1 MSIINLNYYQYNEL
15 EKLCWGSFSPVNYFM
30 SSGDLISVINN
41 FHLRNGKFF
50 PLPIFLDI
58 DEDTKRKLEN
68 KNKADLIF

>member
-50 PLPIFLDI
+50 PLPIF
-58 DEDTKRKLEN
+58 
-68 KNKADLIF
+68 F